1 MFDIQAGC
9 FGNFFRKNRS
19 QPQPA
24 SPEPSKL
31 ETGCSK
37 ASGRAVII
45 LQTSDGREQGC
56 LNLCCDYSYG
66 ASPTWWNNTD
76 PVPTYS
82 PPQGPQLDSFP
93 RQQFFNVVNPT
104 LDSLSSSLHHPELG
118 FEERYAHDLLCA
130 YMETH
135 GFQVTR
141 HYLGLNTA
149 WRAEYTHGKGGS
161 TLGIN
166 SEMDGL
172 SGIGHACGHNL
183 IAISGCGVAIA
194 VKATLEALNI
204 PGKIILLG
212 TPAEERVGGKI
223 ILLERGAYKDM
234 DLCIM
239 CHPGP
244 GPSNSANFGTTTAMQ
259 EAEVEYFGQS
269 AHAGAAP
276 WEGTNALDAAFLAYS
291 SISVLRQ
298 QTKPD
303 HRIHGILGGK
313 NWSANVIPDYAHMT
327 WIVRAP
333 THGEVDE
340 FAERVKSC
348 FEMIASNSSGIRA
361 AALATACKVKINF
374 TTPYYELLQNSVLG
388 KERIRR
394 QGREELWYGIRR
406 RWIISL
412 NRLWKCV
419 IRPGMKDFL
428 LLLALPALHPVYAI
442 PTEPKGGN
450 HTPAFAKAAATMAA
464 HEATMTVT
472 KGLALTGL
480 RALQDKA
487 FLKAVKAEFEARTKA
502 SVVDQ

>member
-1 MFDIQAGC
+1 MVDIQAGC
-9 FGNFFRKNRS
+9 FGTFFRKSRS

-31 ETGCSK
+31 EAGCSK
-37 ASGRAVII
+37 AS
-45 LQTSDGREQGC
+45 GC

-66 ASPTWWNNTD
+66 PSPTWWNNTD

-82 PPQGPQLDSFP
+82 PPQGPQLDPFQ
-93 RQQFFNVVNPT
+93 RQEFINVVNPT
-104 LDSLSSSLHHPELG
+104 LDSLSPSLRQLSLKIHGKYLYDHPELG

-141 HYLGLNTA
+141 HYLGLDTA

-244 GPSNSANFGTTTAMQ
+244 GPSNSSNFGTTTAMQ

-298 QTKPD
+298 QIKPD

-340 FAERVKSC
+340 FAERVKAC
-348 FEMIASNSSGIRA
+348 FEA

-374 TTPYYELLQNSVLG
+374 TTPYYELLQNSEKNSPTRSGGTMV
-388 KERIRR
+388 
-394 QGREELWYGIRR
+394 WYHQTEMDHQPQQTLEMCH
-406 RWIISL
+406 S
-412 NRLWKCV
+412 V
-419 IRPGMKDFL
+419 T
-428 LLLALPALHPVYAI
+428 LPALHPVYAI

-450 HTPAFAKAAATMAA
+450 HTSAFAKAAATMAA

-487 FLKAVKAEFEARTKA
+487 FLKAVKAEFEARTKT
-502 SVVDQ
+502 SGV

>member
-1 MFDIQAGC
+1 MVDIQAGC
-9 FGNFFRKNRS
+9 FGNLFRKTKSRTIPRS
-19 QPQPA
+19 
-24 SPEPSKL
+24 STTTPELSKP
-31 ETGCSK
+31 ETECSK
-37 ASGRAVII
+37 
-45 LQTSDGREQGC
+45 GC
-56 LNLCCDYSYG
+56 LNLSCDYSY
-66 ASPTWWNNTD
+66 ANPSTWWNIND

-82 PPQGPQLDSFP
+82 PPQGLLDSFQ
-93 RQQFFNVVNPT
+93 RQDLVDIVDNT
-104 LDSLSSSLHHPELG
+104 LESLNHTLRQLSLKIHDHPELG

-130 YMETH
+130 YMENH

-141 HYLGLNTA
+141 QYLGLDTA

-183 IAISGCGVAIA
+183 IAMSGCGVAIA
-194 VKATLEALNI
+194 VKATLKALDI

-244 GPSNSANFGTTTAMQ
+244 GPSNSANLGSTTAMQ

-298 QTKPD
+298 QIKPD

-313 NWSANVIPDYAHMT
+313 NWTANVIPDYAHMT

-333 THGEVDE
+333 THGEVGE
-340 FAERVKSC
+340 FAQRVKAC
-348 FEMIASNSSGIRA
+348 FEA
-361 AALATACKVKINF
+361 AALATACKVKIKF
-374 TTPYYELLQNSVLG
+374 SSPYYELLQNSVLG
-388 KERIRR
+388 KEFADKV
-394 QGREELWYGIRR
+394 GRNYGMVSSDRDG
-406 RWIISL
+406 SSAST
-412 NRLWKCV
+412 
-419 IRPGMKDFL
+419 DFGNVSF
-428 LLLALPALHPVYAI
+428 ALPALHPCYAI

-450 HTPAFAKAAATMAA
+450 HTPAFTKAAATMAA
-464 HEATMTVT
+464 HEVTMTVT

-480 RALQDKA
+480 RALSDKA
-487 FLKAVKAEFEARTKA
+487 FLKAVKAEFETQIRA
-502 SVVDQ
+502 SVV

>member
-1 MFDIQAGC
+1 MVDIQAGC
-9 FGNFFRKNRS
+9 FGNFFRKNKSR
-19 QPQPA
+19 PQPA

-31 ETGCSK
+31 ETECSK
-37 ASGRAVII
+37 ASG
-45 LQTSDGREQGC
+45 C
-56 LNLCCDYSYG
+56 PNLCCDYSY
-66 ASPTWWNNTD
+66 APPSTRWSITD

-82 PPQGPQLDSFP
+82 PPQGPELDPFQ
-93 RQQFFNVVNPT
+93 RQEFVGIVNPT
-104 LDSLSSSLHHPELG
+104 LDSLSSSLRQLSLKIHDHPELG

-141 HYLGLNTA
+141 HYLGLDTA

-172 SGIGHACGHNL
+172 CGIGHACGHNL

-244 GPSNSANFGTTTAMQ
+244 GPSNSANFGTTTALQ
-259 EAEVEYFGQS
+259 EAEVEYFGHS

-298 QTKPD
+298 QIKPD

-313 NWSANVIPDYAHMT
+313 NWTANVIPDYAHMT

-333 THGEVDE
+333 THGEVGE
-340 FAERVKSC
+340 FAERVKAC
-348 FEMIASNSSGIRA
+348 FEA
-361 AALATACKVKINF
+361 AALATGCKVKINF

-388 KERIRR
+388 KEFADKV
-394 QGREELWYGIRR
+394 GRNYGMV
-406 RWIISL
+406 SSD
-412 NRLWKCV
+412 
-419 IRPGMKDFL
+419 GDGSSASTDFGNVSFVS
-428 LLLALPALHPVYAI
+428 LALPALHPVYAI

-487 FLKAVKAEFEARTKA
+487 FLKAVRTTLLLESA
-502 SVVDQ
+502 L

>member
-9 FGNFFRKNRS
+9 FGNLFRKSKS

-31 ETGCSK
+31 EAGCSK
-37 ASGRAVII
+37 
-45 LQTSDGREQGC
+45 GC
-56 LNLCCDYSYG
+56 MNLCCDYSYG
-66 ASPTWWNNTD
+66 ASQTWWNNTD

-82 PPQGPQLDSFP
+82 PPQGPQLDPFP
-93 RQQFFNVVNPT
+93 GQEFVNVVGPT
-104 LDSLSSSLHHPELG
+104 LDSLSPSLRQISLKIHDHPELG

-141 HYLGLNTA
+141 HYLGLETA
-149 WRAEYTHGKGGS
+149 WRAEYTHGRGGS

-172 SGIGHACGHNL
+172 SGLGHACGHNL
-183 IAISGCGVAIA
+183 IAISGCGVAIV

-298 QTKPD
+298 QIKPD
-303 HRIHGILGGK
+303 HRVHGILGGK

-333 THGEVDE
+333 THEEVDE

-348 FEMIASNSSGIRA
+348 FEA

-388 KERIRR
+388 KEFADKV
-394 QGREELWYGIRR
+394 GGNYGMV
-406 RWIISL
+406 SSD
-412 NRLWKCV
+412 
-419 IRPGMKDFL
+419 GDGSSASTDFGNVSF
-428 LLLALPALHPVYAI
+428 ALPALHPVYAI

-450 HTPAFAKAAATMAA
+450 HTAAFAKAAATMAA

-502 SVVDQ
+502 SGVDQ

>member
-1 MFDIQAGC
+1 MEH
-9 FGNFFRKNRS
+9 
-19 QPQPA
+19 PQP
-24 SPEPSKL
+24 
-31 ETGCSK
+31 G
-37 ASGRAVII
+37 GIMRI
-45 LQTSDGREQGC
+45 LFR
-56 LNLCCDYSYG
+56 LILRPKFINI
-66 ASPTWWNNTD
+66 
-76 PVPTYS
+76 
-82 PPQGPQLDSFP
+82 
-93 RQQFFNVVNPT
+93 VNPT
-104 LDSLSSSLHHPELG
+104 LDNLSPSLRQLSLKIHDHPELG

-149 WRAEYTHGKGGS
+149 WRGS

-291 SISVLRQ
+291 SIAVLRQ
-298 QTKPD
+298 QIKPD

-327 WIVRAP
+327 WVVRAP

-340 FAERVKSC
+340 FAERVK
-348 FEMIASNSSGIRA
+348 AS
-361 AALATACKVKINF
+361 TACKVKINF
-374 TTPYYELLQNSVLG
+374 TSPYYELLQNSVLG
-388 KERIRR
+388 KEFADKV
-394 QGREELWYGIRR
+394 GRNYGMV
-406 RWIISL
+406 SD
-412 NRLWKCV
+412 
-419 IRPGMKDFL
+419 GDGSSASTDFGN
-428 LLLALPALHPVYAI
+428 VSFAI

-487 FLKAVKAEFEARTKA
+487 FLKAVSTTLLLEN
-502 SVVDQ
+502 VH